1 MTPPRAAPAVAPA
14 PAAAALP
21 SERVGGPGASA
32 PPEPADRRRLP
43 RHATSR
49 PLVVVPVLPNGKPD
63 WERRHQGV
71 VLDAS
76 RTGVS
81 VVLSLPG
88 GLDVRELV
96 LALPQADGSVRCAGL
111 EVRRSEPLDGGRV
124 RVGAEVGG
132 FADQLFRP
140 ENLTPAYHPQS
151 GGFALGLPEELLEA
165 WAAVGLLKPC
175 VVDRVQ
181 VCPRCRALPTYR
193 QGCAN
198 CGSAAALTQD
208 QLIHHF
214 ACAHVAP
221 LGDFQKGDSLRC
233 PKCRVRHLVI
243 NSDYEYLPGEHR
255 CATCHW
261 TGDERVQVAHCLGC
275 QLRFP
280 SDQAVEIDLKGY
292 HADRLDALAL
302 AAAP

>member
-1 MTPPRAAPAVAPA
+1 MPA
-14 PAAAALP
+14 PASARETTAPVLP
-21 SERVGGPGASA
+21 AERAGGPGASLS
-32 PPEPADRRRLP
+32 PGPAERRRLP

-49 PLVVVPVLPNGKPD
+49 PLVVVPVLSNGKPD
-63 WERRHQGV
+63 WARRHAGV
-71 VLDAS
+71 VLDVS

-81 VVLSLPG
+81 IALSLPD
-88 GLDVRELV
+88 GLDARELV

-111 EVRRSEPLDGGRV
+111 EVRRSEPLEGGRV

-140 ENLTPAYHPQS
+140 ENLTPAYQPTS
-151 GGFALGLPEELLEA
+151 GAFALGLPEDLLEA
-165 WAAVGLLKPC
+165 WAAVGLLRPC

-181 VCPRCRALPTYR
+181 VCPHCRALPTYR
-193 QGCAN
+193 AGCSN
-198 CGSAAALTQD
+198 SGSAAALTQD

-233 PKCRVRHLVI
+233 PKCRTRHLVI

-255 CATCHW
+255 CGACHW
-261 TGDERVQVAHCLGC
+261 TGDERVQVAQCLGC